1 MAGIYIHIPFCKQA
15 CNYCDF
21 HFSVNN
27 SLLPR
32 MVEAIVFEANLQ
44 KHYLKDSVETIYF
57 GGGTPSLLSNT
68 QLTAILHGI
77 NAAFP
82 ISTNAEITLE
92 ANPDDIT
99 QEKLGFWKWAGINRL
114 SIGVQSFF
122 EEDLVWMNRAH
133 NAQQAIH
140 CIELAQ
146 KEGFNNIS
154 IDLIYGGPSL
164 SDENWE
170 KNLST
175 CFDLGIPHL
184 SAYALTVE
192 PKTALAKQIKAKTLM
207 NIDLEKQATHFNI
220 LVNLTAKAGLDH
232 YEISNFAVPGNKS
245 KHNTSYWSGKHYLG
259 LGPAAHSFN
268 GTSRQW
274 NIANNNLYLASI
286 QQNTIPFEIEQLT
299 AIQQLNEYIM
309 TALRT
314 SEGIDLEKIKD
325 IGGEIAL
332 KKLITDAEKYLRSL
346 NIEQNKNHLTL
357 TREGKFFADGIAADL
372 FQL

>member
-15 CNYCDF
+15 CNYCNF

-207 NIDLEKQATHFNI
+207 NIDLEKQATHFNM

-346 NIEQNKNHLTL
+346 SIEQNENHLTL

>member
-1 MAGIYIHIPFCKQA
+1 MSGIYIHIPFCKQA
-15 CNYCDF
+15 CNYCNF

-309 TALRT
+309 TSLRT
-314 SEGIDLEKIKD
+314 SEGIELEKIKQ
-325 IGGEIAL
+325 IGGTIAL
-332 KKLITDAEKYLRSL
+332 KKLMGDAEKYIRSL
-346 NIEQNKNHLTL
+346 RIEQNGNHMKLTK
-357 TREGKFFADGIAADL
+357 EGKFFADGIASDL

>member
-15 CNYCDF
+15 CNYCNF

-68 QLTAILHGI
+68 QLTALLHGI

-274 NIANNNLYLASI
+274 NISNNNLYLASI

-325 IGGEIAL
+325 IGGETAL

-346 NIEQNKNHLTL
+346 SIEQNENHLTL

>member
-15 CNYCDF
+15 CNYCNF

-140 CIELAQ
+140 CIELVQ

-207 NIDLEKQATHFNI
+207 NIDLEKQATHFNM

-274 NIANNNLYLASI
+274 NISNNNLYLASI

-332 KKLITDAEKYLRSL
+332 NKLITDAEKYLRSL
-346 NIEQNKNHLTL
+346 SIEQNENHLTL

>member
-32 MVEAIVFEANLQ
+32 MVEAIVFEANHQ

>member
-15 CNYCDF
+15 CNYCNF

-140 CIELAQ
+140 CIKLAQ

-346 NIEQNKNHLTL
+346 SIEQNKNHLTL

>member
-1 MAGIYIHIPFCKQA
+1 
-15 CNYCDF
+15 
-21 HFSVNN
+21 
-27 SLLPR
+27 
-32 MVEAIVFEANLQ
+32 
-44 KHYLKDSVETIYF
+44 
-57 GGGTPSLLSNT
+57 
-68 QLTAILHGI
+68 
-77 NAAFP
+77 
-82 ISTNAEITLE
+82 
-92 ANPDDIT
+92 
-99 QEKLGFWKWAGINRL
+99 
-114 SIGVQSFF
+114 
-122 EEDLVWMNRAH
+122 
-133 NAQQAIH
+133 
-140 CIELAQ
+140 
-146 KEGFNNIS
+146 
-154 IDLIYGGPSL
+154 
-164 SDENWE
+164 
-170 KNLST
+170 
-175 CFDLGIPHL
+175 
-184 SAYALTVE
+184 
-192 PKTALAKQIKAKTLM
+192 M

-346 NIEQNKNHLTL
+346 SIEQNKNHLTL